1 MGSST
6 LDGFVAG
13 QVEGTGNAI
22 DIELRFTPRYVE
34 LMNVDGDVKVE
45 WDHTMANGAGYK
57 ITYGSAYAMITTG
70 GVTPKELSQLEDYSS
85 GSSYRGFQIGT
96 DADLNV
102 SSETIHYR
110 AWE

>member
-13 QVEGTGNAI
+13 QVEGTGSAI
-22 DIELRFTPRYVE
+22 TINIRFTPRRVV
-34 LMNVDGDVKVE
+34 LVNVDGDVRLE

-57 ITYGSAYAMITTG
+57 IAYGSAYAMITTG
-70 GVTPKELSQLEDYSS
+70 GVTPIEYLELED
-85 GSSYRGFQIGT
+85 GDNGFSIGT
-96 DADLNV
+96 DADVNA
-102 SSETIHYR
+102 SGETIHYY